1 VIPDAYNL
9 EIEFKSCLAN
19 NLNTS
24 VFQYY
29 VEMSEYDNGGVN
41 SEPPGS
47 ESKTDGYAKTKEMF
61 FGKVPGSDIKAE
73 PKPQDGNAGA
83 NNGGAANNGAA
94 S

>member
-1 VIPDAYNL
+1 M
-9 EIEFKSCLAN
+9 
-19 NLNTS
+19 
-24 VFQYY
+24 FQYY

-73 PKPQDGNAGA
+73 PKTQDN
-83 NNGGAANNGAA
+83 NNGGTANNGAA
-94 S
+94 P

>member
-1 VIPDAYNL
+1 
-9 EIEFKSCLAN
+9 
-19 NLNTS
+19 

-61 FGKVPGSDIKAE
+61 FGKVQGSDIKAE
-73 PKPQDGNAGA
+73 PKPQ
-83 NNGGAANNGAA
+83 NNGADAINGAVANNGAA
-94 S
+94 P